1 MSPGSDPSIGF
12 VSTFPPTVCGIAT
25 YSASLVEA
33 LAGVVGEPTRRL
45 GVVRLSDGIAG
56 DAGAP
61 VVFHHRTGDHT
72 SLRTATSILN
82 TYDTVSIQ
90 HEFGIFGGRDGIEV
104 LDLISCLDVPTAVTF
119 HTVLREPTAHQRM
132 IMERLCDFAE
142 RIIVMSE
149 TASRRLVDRYHVEPG
164 RIAVIAH
171 GADPEFAGP
180 SLVSGDRPLILTW
193 GLIGPGKGL
202 EWAIAAVADLVDMN
216 PLPRY
221 LIAGATHP
229 HVRRESGESYR
240 ESLKSLVQDLRLGKM
255 IEFDNRYLSRADL
268 ARLVRSADL
277 VVLPYESVEQV
288 TSGVLVEAI
297 AAAKPV
303 VATSFPH
310 AVELLSGGTG
320 SVVPFGDPEC
330 LAGELRQILSDRP
343 TRLLMAQR
351 AQQLAREWYWPTI
364 GERFAARMSEIATS
378 DLHAALTLD
387 RQRAAG

>member
-1 MSPGSDPSIGF
+1 
-12 VSTFPPTVCGIAT
+12 
-25 YSASLVEA
+25 
-33 LAGVVGEPTRRL
+33 
-45 GVVRLSDGIAG
+45 
-56 DAGAP
+56 
-61 VVFHHRTGDHT
+61 
-72 SLRTATSILN
+72 
-82 TYDTVSIQ
+82 
-90 HEFGIFGGRDGIEV
+90 
-104 LDLISCLDVPTAVTF
+104 
-119 HTVLREPTAHQRM
+119 
-132 IMERLCDFAE
+132 
-142 RIIVMSE
+142 MSE

-164 RIAVIAH
+164 RIDVIAH

-240 ESLKSLVQDLRLGKM
+240 ESLKSLTQDLRLGKM

-303 VATSFPH
+303 VATAFPH

-351 AQQLAREWYWPTI
+351 SQQLAREWYWPTI
-364 GERFAARMSEIATS
+364 GERFAATMSEIATPH
-378 DLHAALTLD
+378 LHAALILD